1 MTLISRNDRGL
12 ECVPRG
18 AYFPEVTHA
27 SRKPA
32 NKRYFGT
39 GTGRLQENPQISRIL
54 GGLDAKKA
62 NADLQRVRSP
72 VDWACRLPIVA
83 RIRFMHRVCNRPCPS
98 H

>member
-32 NKRYFGT
+32 NTGYFGT
-39 GTGRLQENPQISRIL
+39 ETGRLQENPQISGI
-54 GGLDAKKA
+54 
-62 NADLQRVRSP
+62 
-72 VDWACRLPIVA
+72 
-83 RIRFMHRVCNRPCPS
+83 IRT
-98 H
+98 